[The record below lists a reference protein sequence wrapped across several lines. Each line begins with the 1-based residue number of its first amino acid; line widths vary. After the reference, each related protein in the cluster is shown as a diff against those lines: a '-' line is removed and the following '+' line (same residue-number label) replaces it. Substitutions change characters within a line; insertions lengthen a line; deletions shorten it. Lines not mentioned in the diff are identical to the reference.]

1 MEILGQSKPELVYGQ
16 RRCAFC
22 IGGLGVAYFV
32 FGCIEAAAHHSDS
45 HSKFVLF
52 VGCVALVVCGG
63 VSALFMKAEKESS
76 MATYG
81 NLSFAIVVALGMN
94 AWHHTTS
101 IHHSTV
107 YENIIMRHLGAIFRV
122 PLAAACTYFIYTSK
136 AKAPKVE

>member
-1 MEILGQSKPELVYGQ
+1 M
-16 RRCAFC
+16 
-22 IGGLGVAYFV
+22 
-32 FGCIEAAAHHSDS
+32 DS
-45 HSKFVLF
+45 EDVLF
-52 VGCVALVVCGG
+52 ASVVLELRTLCLVA
-63 VSALFMKAEKESS
+63 SRRQHIIQ
-76 MATYG
+76 T
-81 NLSFAIVVALGMN
+81 VALGMN